1 MALDSLDITALLS
14 SQVIEELASQALA
27 VDHRNQ
33 GGKKSSVPP
42 LKRAD
47 RSKDTPRRAPSAASP
62 SSPPPLVPSQRLTEK
77 RPAPAEARRA
87 PSQPSQLASKSVS
100 KAENLSPEFG
110 RSLPQGTY
118 ATSPTSP
125 EVEKTP
131 VEAKSPAATPRTRR
145 KKDETQEPA
154 ETEKPG
160 QKKALSSKEVEH
172 FANRM
177 SAWAKDRDKRRQ
189 DESEKAR
196 SKETIQQL
204 QISERSRKLA
214 KNVKPVYERLG
225 DIVQG
230 RKEAF
235 QQARAKQEE
244 MEMKDATMHPVISA
258 RAQKMERRFE
268 DHQSWKERRDKRIGE
283 EQLAQYQKQLAE
295 CTFKPQINKTS
306 NCLASKTAAISFR
319 HGRRP
324 GAGDGAQM
332 PEEEHELPSESSPV
346 SIEDSSPWVPE
357 VPTGYQ
363 GGAAVAPLMVDL
375 DLVDRRASDGDLFS
389 RRLGK
394 SKSPARRAASSKA
407 VGKAAAIPDSPSAP
421 LLRAPLDELNFAR
434 RASIPVLSAEDL
446 RKITPRTKAAPRSAR
461 SSSRWAKPAQNDE
474 AQAKPPVWRHGGQAP
489 PSKVSTTKTKSIT
502 PRTTSRTSM
511 EAHIIP
517 YCKEF
522 EDVFQ
527 FTAQLCR

>member
-1 MALDSLDITALLS
+1 
-14 SQVIEELASQALA
+14 
-27 VDHRNQ
+27 
-33 GGKKSSVPP
+33 
-42 LKRAD
+42 
-47 RSKDTPRRAPSAASP
+47 
-62 SSPPPLVPSQRLTEK
+62 
-77 RPAPAEARRA
+77 
-87 PSQPSQLASKSVS
+87 
-100 KAENLSPEFG
+100 
-110 RSLPQGTY
+110 
-118 ATSPTSP
+118 
-125 EVEKTP
+125 
-131 VEAKSPAATPRTRR
+131 
-145 KKDETQEPA
+145 
-154 ETEKPG
+154 
-160 QKKALSSKEVEH
+160 
-172 FANRM
+172 M

-214 KNVKPVYERLG
+214 KNVKPVHERLG

-306 NCLASKTAAISFR
+306 SSLAQKTAAISFR

-324 GAGDGAQM
+324 GAAGETGAQM
-332 PEEEHELPSESSPV
+332 PDEEHELPSESSPV

-357 VPTGYQ
+357 VPPNPGYQ
-363 GGAAVAPLMVDL
+363 GSAAAPLMVDL
-375 DLVDRRASDGDLFS
+375 DLLDRRASDGDLFS

-394 SKSPARRAASSKA
+394 SKSPRRAASSKA

-461 SSSRWAKPAQNDE
+461 SSSRWAKPTQNDE

-489 PSKVSTTKTKSIT
+489 PSKVSATKARSIT
-502 PRTTSRTSM
+502 PRPTNSRTSM

-522 EDVFQ
+522 EDVFH

>member
-1 MALDSLDITALLS
+1 MAVDSLDITALLS
-14 SQVIEELASQALA
+14 SEVIEELASQALA

-42 LKRAD
+42 LKRVD
-47 RSKDTPRRAPSAASP
+47 RSKDRRPQSP
-62 SSPPPLVPSQRLTEK
+62 GSPPPLVPSQRLTS
-77 RPAPAEARRA
+77 RPAEARKA
-87 PSQPSQLASKSVS
+87 SSQPLVSKSLP
-100 KAENLSPEFG
+100 KAENPSPEFG
-110 RSLPQGTY
+110 RSLPQGVLGT
-118 ATSPTSP
+118 P
-125 EVEKTP
+125 ESSEKTST
-131 VEAKSPAATPRTRR
+131 EAKSPATTPRTRQR
-145 KKDETQEPA
+145 KKEESQEAPVA
-154 ETEKPG
+154 EAEKSG
-160 QKKALSSKEVEH
+160 QKKALSAKEVEH

-196 SKETIQQL
+196 SKEVIHQL

-230 RKEAF
+230 RKEAWA
-235 QQARAKQEE
+235 QARAKQEE
-244 MEMKDATMHPVISA
+244 MEMKDATMRPVISA
-258 RAQKMERRFE
+258 RAMKMERRFE

-306 NCLASKTAAISFR
+306 SSLAQKTAAISFR

-324 GAGDGAQM
+324 GADTEAD
-332 PEEEHELPSESSPV
+332 PEEDELPSESSPV
-346 SIEDSSPWVPE
+346 SIEDCSPWVGLDSKE
-357 VPTGYQ
+357 SK
-363 GGAAVAPLMVDL
+363 GGSSPGASLSVVPLMVDF
-375 DLVDRRASDGDLFS
+375 DPVDRRASDGDLFS
-389 RRLGK
+389 RRRPRK
-394 SKSPARRAASSKA
+394 SKSPVGRATSTKT
-407 VGKAAAIPDSPSAP
+407 VGKVDTVPIPDSPSAP

-446 RKITPRTKAAPRSAR
+446 RKIAPRTKAAPKTAR
-461 SSSRWAKPAQNDE
+461 STSRWAKSQNDE
-474 AQAKPPVWRHGGQAP
+474 AHAKPPVWRHGGQAP
-489 PSKVSTTKTKSIT
+489 AKVPATTKTRSLT
-502 PRTTSRTSM
+502 PRSTPPRNTM

-517 YCKEF
+517 YCSEF
-522 EDVFQ
+522 EDVFH